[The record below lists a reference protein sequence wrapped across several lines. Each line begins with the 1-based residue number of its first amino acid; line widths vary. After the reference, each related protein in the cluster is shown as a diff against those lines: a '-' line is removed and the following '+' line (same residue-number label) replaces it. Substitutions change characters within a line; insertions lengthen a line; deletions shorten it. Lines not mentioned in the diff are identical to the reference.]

1 MKILK
6 KKWLKIVSIVLAVV
20 LFAGLIT
27 SSLSYRK
34 VKSSIL
40 GEMGIRHVFEINR
53 ICLSQYD
60 YAAEEY
66 LNKSDKRKLFV
77 ILSHTKKYD
86 KDKHK
91 PYLLEGTFLLHPS
104 ISFRNKASE
113 QGDGIYWEYKE
124 GILQYTYPGNSGKKS
139 GKYYLDKKY
148 AQELRTLFDKY
159 TIVGGID

>member
-1 MKILK
+1 MKNPMK
-6 KKWLKIVSIVLAVV
+6 KQSKIMCIFLVVIVCVCLLASF
-20 LFAGLIT
+20 LFCW
-27 SSLSYRK
+27 R

-77 ILSHTKKYD
+77 ILSHTKKYN

-124 GILQYTYPGNSGKKS
+124 GILQYTYPGDSGKKS